1 MYFYLNTKTNKIYT
15 EEEYNIMIDKYLT
28 EKLSKLNITEMANK
42 EYNKGLLIYDGAW
55 YDIYY
60 GVYMNER
67 NKLILDFEENYC
79 ELDEQIQKSPI
90 IKNLCTIQGIKI

>member
-28 EKLSKLNITEMANK
+28 EKLSKFNITEMANK

-60 GVYMNER
+60 GVYINER

-79 ELDEQIQKSPI
+79 ELDEQTKKSYY
-90 IKNLCTIQGIKI
+90 KKSMRSSRN